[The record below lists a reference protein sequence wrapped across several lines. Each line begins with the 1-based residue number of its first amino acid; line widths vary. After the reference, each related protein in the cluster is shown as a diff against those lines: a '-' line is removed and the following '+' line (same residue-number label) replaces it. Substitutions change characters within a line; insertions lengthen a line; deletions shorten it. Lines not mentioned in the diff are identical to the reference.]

1 MFEAPKPNWLARL
14 AESSIAWCLV
24 LSFAIHVLVM
34 ISYLG
39 LRQVA
44 KSRPQALPKWVVE
57 AVLPEPPPP
66 LAEPEIPRVQDPPPE
81 PEPQVVFVEVD
92 PQSVTE
98 EAPEKTP
105 FYSTANTLAANVRPP
120 DTLSDKPKF
129 EGKQERILRT
139 FDNDRPQP
147 FAPALPPEPS
157 VSELQVP
164 QAVPPIASQP
174 LGGAPVGEVAF
185 AKPVP
190 MAQVPKPQP
199 AIKPVPVPVPQTQTP
214 RPPDPK
220 AREEAKAVTKPVRP
234 RTLAEARAN
243 RGILVGE
250 MMKQEGGVSR
260 LSITPSLDVRASPFG
275 LYDAAMIYVIQQ
287 AWYAL
292 LDESRFTYDRSGKVV
307 LRFTLRSD
315 GSVTNMK
322 TIETEVSD
330 TLAFI
335 CETAVIKPQPF
346 ARWPAEMRREV
357 GSDSREITFT
367 FHYF

>member
-1 MFEAPKPNWLARL
+1 MFEAPKAHWLARL

-24 LSFAIHVLVM
+24 LSFGIHVLTMMV
-34 ISYLG
+34 YLG

-44 KSRPQALPKWVVE
+44 RSRPQTLPQWVRE
-57 AVLPEPPPP
+57 AILPAPPEPLPQAELVRAPEP
-66 LAEPEIPRVQDPPPE
+66 LLE

-120 DTLSDKPKF
+120 ETVSDKPKF
-129 EGKQERILRT
+129 EGKQDKMVRT
-139 FDNDRPQP
+139 FDNDVPKP
-147 FAPALPPEPS
+147 FAPAVPPEPA
-157 VSELQVP
+157 VSEIQVP

-199 AIKPVPVPVPQTQTP
+199 AIKPVPQTQPQTP

-220 AREEAKAVTKPVRP
+220 AREEAKAVAKPVRP

-250 MMKQEGGVSR
+250 MMKQDGGVSR

-315 GSVTNMK
+315 GSITNMK

-357 GSDSREITFT
+357 GSDTREITFT